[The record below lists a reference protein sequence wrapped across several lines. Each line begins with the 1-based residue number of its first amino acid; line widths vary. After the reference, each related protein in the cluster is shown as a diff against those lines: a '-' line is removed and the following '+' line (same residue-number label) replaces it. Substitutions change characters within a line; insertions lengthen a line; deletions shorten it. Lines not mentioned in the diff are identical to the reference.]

1 MGNEKFKLSLLAD
14 NMILYSEKPKNYI
27 KKLLE
32 LIKNSDKLQD
42 VNQYSKI
49 SIISNNEQLER
60 KSRNQSHLQL

>member
-42 VNQYSKI
+42 VNQHSKI
-49 SIISNNEQLER
+49 SVISNNEQLER